1 MSTRLENLSPE
12 EMESL
17 AALLVAELEGSGKA
31 AHRFSDGY
39 YGAETSRPDSGK
51 EAEAPRR
58 QLSSFETELIREV
71 VREVRESEN
80 GSSFRASLTR
90 DEQEFIAPFTA
101 GPDASEKRKKRLFS
115 DSAPAARPLPAPAD
129 YSEVTGESGIE
140 MDRLSRFFDRDS
152 RRYDGAFERY

>member
-31 AHRFSDGY
+31 PHRFSDG
-39 YGAETSRPDSGK
+39 YGAETSRPDSG
-51 EAEAPRR
+51 EEDEAPRR

-71 VREVRESEN
+71 VREVREAEDSF
-80 GSSFRASLTR
+80 SFRASLTR

-115 DSAPAARPLPAPAD
+115 DSAPAAKPLPAPAD